1 MRLELIQQKCRDF
14 QGKMWGFG
22 LKRGK
27 KWWLSEVFAMTPKGH
42 IFSLFIPRL
51 PEAGYEAATGP

>member
-1 MRLELIQQKCRDF
+1 
-14 QGKMWGFG
+14 MWGFG

-27 KWWLSEVFAMTPKGH
+27 NDDFQRFAMIPKRH